1 MVVNK
6 DGLIEKKSQTGFL
19 YVDEVCLMASN
30 EQDLQMIFDNIRG
43 CISDYGIKLS
53 EKKVNG
59 GLYKWSE
66 EREEMEF

>member
-6 DGLIEKKSQTGFL
+6 DGLIEKKGQAGFL
-19 YVDEVCLMASN
+19 YTNDVCLMPSN
-30 EQDLQMIFDNIRG
+30 EQDLQIIFNNI
-43 CISDYGIKLS
+43 SEYGM
-53 EKKVNG
+53 KVI